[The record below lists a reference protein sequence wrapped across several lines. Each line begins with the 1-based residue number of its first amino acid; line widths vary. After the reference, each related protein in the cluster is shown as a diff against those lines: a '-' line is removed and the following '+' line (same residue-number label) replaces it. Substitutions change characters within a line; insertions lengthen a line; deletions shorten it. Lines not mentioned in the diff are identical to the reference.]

1 MHRLWK
7 FSSAILLDKEPLC
20 SHQLPCPSPPVSDP
34 DLLTCI
40 SERFLKFSWGIWPLP
55 SPLSN
60 WGSETGGHCT
70 ARLNSVSIS
79 WLSSYNSPIMET
91 LGQTLTGSTTLPKPL
106 FLVFN
111 PFSKITCT
119 YPKDDSATFRKQH
132 WQLPKVVPLSRIQFD
147 LLPRCWY
154 NMQYKWCSC
163 WFSMRPRRWVTST
176 IALSEKYAV
185 WSEKGDG

>member
-119 YPKDDSATFRKQH
+119 YPKDYSAVQH
-132 WQLPKVVPLSRIQFD
+132 SGSSIDIYPKWSTWAEFNLICSHVVGTICIINDVAADFLCGRGVGLRPL
-147 LLPRCWY
+147 
-154 NMQYKWCSC
+154 
-163 WFSMRPRRWVTST
+163 
-176 IALSEKYAV
+176 
-185 WSEKGDG
+185 